1 MIKSINIYGFFLL
14 GSICL
19 LILGC
24 KTEPKATTG
33 YSSAILDGPNKIE
46 TTYKVNPEKTL
57 PDPCQLIS
65 KQTLAS
71 LFDVDP
77 IYISPVNGSQDSNK
91 KEHRACFYK
100 WDDPDFPNTAI
111 LIQLQT
117 NTMGDEYEDWM
128 SMAVANKRTSGETMM
143 GESEPHI
150 FKLFPNV
157 GTDGSYNY
165 EIGKYYW
172 RIDNDLMI
180 MLAYNM
186 DITEDLQFSS
196 AKTIAKELMDNLS
209 KAAAADRS

>member
-1 MIKSINIYGFFLL
+1 MTKSINIYGIFLSLAICFLL
-14 GSICL
+14 Q
-19 LILGC
+19 GC
-24 KTEPKATTG
+24 KTEAESTTG
-33 YSSAILDGPNKIE
+33 YSSAVFDGADRIE
-46 TTYKVNPEKTL
+46 TTFKVNPANNL
-57 PDPCQLIS
+57 PDPCQLVS
-65 KQTLAS
+65 KETIAS

-77 IYISPVNGSQDSNK
+77 IYISPVDGSQDSNK
-91 KEHRACFYK
+91 REHRACFYK

-117 NTMGDEYEDWM
+117 NTMEDEYDQWM
-128 SMAVANKRTSGETMM
+128 SMAVANKRTTGETMM

-150 FKLFPNV
+150 FKIFPNV

-186 DITEDLQFSS
+186 DITEDVQFSS
-196 AKTIAKELMDNLS
+196 AKTIARELMDNLS
-209 KAAAADRS
+209 KSTNP